1 MAENAIFRVLLCLDS
16 HRQEIVC
23 ILSSYSC
30 SEWIMDMEFDCEH
43 RFLQAGIHSTPGS
56 SHTDPWT
63 LNIRLWTG
71 GTE

>member
-1 MAENAIFRVLLCLDS
+1 MNGRERNFSGIVVFGFASTGDCLYFIFLFLL
-16 HRQEIVC
+16 R
-23 ILSSYSC
+23 
-30 SEWIMDMEFDCEH
+30 MDMEFDCEH